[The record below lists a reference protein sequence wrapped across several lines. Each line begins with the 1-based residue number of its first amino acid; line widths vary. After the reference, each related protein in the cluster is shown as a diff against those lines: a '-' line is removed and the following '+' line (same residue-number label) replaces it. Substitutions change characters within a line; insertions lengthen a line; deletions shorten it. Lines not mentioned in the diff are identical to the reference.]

1 MLNIIHNQDC
11 IEGMLALPSGSVDVV
26 VTSPPYNLNIKYG
39 TYKDDLPRDSY
50 LKWLN
55 DVFSAIKHCLKDD
68 GHFFLNMG
76 YSNIDPWV
84 GMDVGNVARSMFVLQ
99 NNINWVKSIH
109 VNDKTSGPFNPINS
123 KRFTCP
129 TWENLFHFTKT
140 GKVEVDRLSV
150 GVPYEYYE
158 ANLRGNNTKENKP
171 NLRDKGNC
179 WFIPYET
186 INSKDL
192 KGKHPATFPV
202 KLVEQCILFSGIKN
216 GTILDPF
223 MGSGSSAVGAI
234 KQNFNYVGFDIDQD
248 YIDFAESR
256 ILDTKNNI

>member
-1 MLNIIHNQDC
+1 M
-11 IEGMLALPSGSVDVV
+11 
-26 VTSPPYNLNIKYG
+26 
-39 TYKDDLPRDSY
+39 
-50 LKWLN
+50 
-55 DVFSAIKHCLKDD
+55 
-68 GHFFLNMG
+68 
-76 YSNIDPWV
+76 
-84 GMDVGNVARSMFVLQ
+84 
-99 NNINWVKSIH
+99 
-109 VNDKTSGPFNPINS
+109 
-123 KRFTCP
+123 
-129 TWENLFHFTKT
+129 
-140 GKVEVDRLSV
+140 SV